1 MNSPTIE
8 NGVPRTVMP
17 DMNQGSIS
25 DSISSYTAHLPLL
38 GSTIAQEFQS
48 YNHYFQKSMPSPAAQ
63 SQSLGFSSPT
73 STRTRYPS
81 QGSEPVDSSREQRLL
96 RHIQMLRERQ
106 VFRCRNTNRVLT
118 GNHSQHAGSGWSGW
132 LGYRKPLGFRQ
143 RSLGSYLRKS
153 GWGFDASLER

>member
-1 MNSPTIE
+1 
-8 NGVPRTVMP
+8 MP

-25 DSISSYTAHLPLL
+25 DRIPSYTAHLPLL

-48 YNHYFQKSMPSPAAQ
+48 DNHYFQKSMPSPVAQ

-96 RHIQMLRERQ
+96 RHIQMLREKYLDAEPRITFLQ
-106 VFRCRNTNRVLT
+106 ETTRNTLAQVGL
-118 GNHSQHAGSGWSGW
+118 A
-132 LGYRKPLGFRQ
+132 
-143 RSLGSYLRKS
+143 
-153 GWGFDASLER
+153 D